1 MKYDKIK
8 INVPNVTGNIQIVV
22 SAEAYQIDNLS
33 KVSEWVANRRI
44 SSDGSI
50 QSSSQAYL
58 SNAIPVQIGDI
69 IRMKN
74 CGTLTNCYA
83 SVLVSDSSSIGTSGS
98 ITTFAKEG
106 DIFVFTIAANGYFR
120 AMMLMSEL
128 DTDEKRTSVVITKNE
143 PIA

>member
-8 INVPNVTGNIQIVV
+8 IHVPNVTGNIQIIV

-33 KVSEWVANRRI
+33 KVSEWVANHRI

-50 QSSSQAYL
+50 QSSSKAYL
-58 SNAIPVQIGDI
+58 SNAIPVQTGDI

-98 ITTFAKEG
+98 LTTFTKEG
-106 DIFVFTIAANGYFR
+106 DIFIFTIAANGYFR

-143 PIA
+143 PIT